1 MLGGGRRRRRAY
13 LDRERSSIRVD
24 SDLYAPGL
32 CGRSPHT
39 TATTRTTRSW
49 SLLRNRLMSSS
60 FTWRS
65 PSCIVTQPEALEVDS
80 GAASTYL
87 ARTAPA
93 RSDARSCR
101 ERVCQYV

>member
-1 MLGGGRRRRRAY
+1 MLGGGRRRRRAD

-60 FTWRS
+60 LTWRS

-80 GAASTYL
+80 GAASPYL
-87 ARTAPA
+87 DRPAPDGVPKPPA
-93 RSDARSCR
+93 DAPL
-101 ERVCQYV
+101 EL